1 MNINWNAFVIV
12 AVATLAAALTV
23 VTLFSFAVRL
33 HAASLDRTGPD
44 KTRIRFAEYLCYTL
58 CAAAVLYGV
67 YLIVPFFHG
76 KS

>member
-1 MNINWNAFVIV
+1 MSINWAAFAVV
-12 AVATLAAALTV
+12 AMATLVAALAV

-33 HAASLDRTGPD
+33 HAESMDRTGAARV
-44 KTRIRFAEYLCYTL
+44 RIRIAGFICYLL

-76 KS
+76 K